1 MSDVSRSSGSAGPAS
16 SRVGPVLLTARN
28 IRKFFPIRGGLLSSH
43 IGDVRAVDGVS
54 FSIREGETVGLVGE
68 SGCGKTT
75 VGRLLLRLIE
85 PTSGHTYYHA
95 PPEVIERIERAY
107 QEIGPYTS
115 KEDGENGNATASA
128 QSALK
133 ELDEIAD
140 QYSIYRKNHRE
151 MKTLRGKLQIVFQDP
166 FSSLEPRM
174 MVRDVIAEPL
184 EIQGVG
190 TRNERMSRVNELLGE
205 VGLSPEHAWR
215 FPHEFSG
222 GQRQRIC
229 IARAL
234 ALRPEFIVLDEPTSA
249 LDVSVQA
256 QVLNILET
264 LQREHQLSYLFISHH
279 LSVIRAVS
287 DRVVV
292 MYLGRVV
299 EQTETDELFNRPL
312 HPYTQALLSA
322 IPIPDPLLHR
332 ERIILS
338 GDVPSPAYPP
348 PGCHFH
354 TRCPAVMPI
363 CSKVDPP
370 LAEVRPGHW
379 VACHLYPPP
388 SEALASGSAA
398 APSDSGWGSIPPS
411 AADEPLSAL
420 PSTPTTSRSSP

>member
-1 MSDVSRSSGSAGPAS
+1 MATPVEGLAPVPEVPLGPPLIT
-16 SRVGPVLLTARN
+16 VRN
-28 IRKFFPIRGGLLSSH
+28 LRKYFPIRAGLFSSH
-43 IGDVRAVDGVS
+43 VGDVRAVDGVS
-54 FSIREGETVGLVGE
+54 FGIREGETVGLVGE

-85 PTSGHTYYHA
+85 PTSGHTFYRA
-95 PPEVIERIERAY
+95 PPAVLEKIDADY
-107 QEIGPYTS
+107 QAIAPYSSPT
-115 KEDGENGNATASA
+115 ENGGGRWSPTA

-140 QYSIYRKNHRE
+140 QYSLYRKHARE
-151 MKTLRGKLQIVFQDP
+151 MKPLRGKLQIVFQDP
-166 FSSLEPRM
+166 FGSLGPRLLI
-174 MVRDVIAEPL
+174 RDVISEPL
-184 EIQGVG
+184 DIQHVG
-190 TRNERMSRVNELLGE
+190 TRADRLRRVDELLSE

-256 QVLNILET
+256 QVLGILRR
-264 LQREHQLSYLFISHH
+264 LQVEHRLAYLFISHH
-279 LSVIRAVS
+279 LSVVRAVS
-287 DRVVV
+287 DRVLV
-292 MYLGRVV
+292 MYLGRIV
-299 EQTETDELFNRPL
+299 EHTTTDELFRRPL

-338 GDVPSPAYPP
+338 GDVPSPAAPP

-370 LAEVRPGHW
+370 LWESRPGHW
-379 VACHLYPPP
+379 VACHLYPAPENAAAVAGTS
-388 SEALASGSAA
+388 SEASAEAPA
-398 APSDSGWGSIPPS
+398 APLLDAGVASAETLPP
-411 AADEPLSAL
+411 
-420 PSTPTTSRSSP
+420 PSTP

>member
-1 MSDVSRSSGSAGPAS
+1 MAQGAMVPGANDGGSRI
-16 SRVGPVLLTARN
+16 GPVLIDARN
-28 IRKFFPIRGGLLSSH
+28 LRKFFPIRGGLLSSH
-43 IGDVRAVDGVS
+43 VGDVRAVDGVS
-54 FSIREGETVGLVGE
+54 FSVREGETVGLVGE

-85 PTSGHTYYHA
+85 PTSGHAFYHA
-95 PPEVIERIERAY
+95 PPEVLDRVDHAY
-107 QEIGPYTS
+107 REIGPLAS
-115 KEDGENGNATASA
+115 KEKDGKAPVSATA
-128 QSALK
+128 QKALL

-140 QYSIYRKNHRE
+140 QYSIYRKKPRQ
-151 MKTLRGKLQIVFQDP
+151 MKALRGKLQVVFQDP
-166 FSSLEPRM
+166 FSSLEPRL
-174 MVRDVIAEPL
+174 MVRGIIAEPL

-190 TRNERMSRVNELLGE
+190 TRNERVNRVNQLLQE

-256 QVLNILET
+256 QVLNILEV
-264 LQREHQLSYLFISHH
+264 LQREHHLSYLFISHH

-363 CSKVDPP
+363 CSSVDPP

-388 SEALASGSAA
+388 TDGLASGAGGSVVPGPEMA
-398 APSDSGWGSIPPS
+398 APSPAG
-411 AADEPLSAL
+411 EPLPSVSA
-420 PSTPTTSRSSP
+420 STPTTPPSAP